1 MTRTTAML
9 ILGAILLIVANL
21 FGKDGTMARVAGMEK
36 DELQASIDRAAPP
49 PAGPAWASSRD
60 TGESEPVQPVTLT
73 DRDEMIEDLADEADD
88 DEQDQAASQD
98 DLADSS
104 DTRPENA
111 DGNAFDPRVG

>member
-21 FGKDGTMARVAGMEK
+21 FGEDGTMARVAGMEK
-36 DELQASIDRAAPP
+36 EELQASIDRAAPP

-60 TGESEPVQPVTLT
+60 TAESDPVQPVTLS
-73 DRDEMIEDLADEADD
+73 DRDEMIEDLADQADD
-88 DEQDQAASQD
+88 EDDQATAPD
-98 DLADSS
+98 NLADSS
-104 DTRPENA
+104 DTGPESA